1 MRKTNVLT
9 AAALALATALAM
21 PAHAADG
28 CLSDEAVATLAAHY
42 EAKTPA
48 ANPPADLSEAAGA
61 CTRAKLQA
69 QLQAKMGKPIGYKA
83 GLTNPAV
90 QKRFDTDKPV
100 WGVLYENMVLKSGAT
115 VDARFGARPL
125 FEADLLVRVSSAAI
139 NQAKTPEE
147 VLAAIDQVIPFMELP
162 DLLVEAPPN
171 LNGAGVTAINVGARL
186 GIAGEPIAVPADAAG
201 RQQLIAQLANMQVI
215 LKDATGKELSAG
227 KGSDVLGQPLNAVV
241 WLARA
246 LAEQAMALKPG
257 DLVSV
262 GSFSALLPPEAGQT
276 ITLEYQGLANAKP
289 VSVSFR

>member
-1 MRKTNVLT
+1 
-9 AAALALATALAM
+9 
-21 PAHAADG
+21 
-28 CLSDEAVATLAAHY
+28 
-42 EAKTPA
+42 
-48 ANPPADLSEAAGA
+48 
-61 CTRAKLQA
+61 
-69 QLQAKMGKPIGYKA
+69 
-83 GLTNPAV
+83 
-90 QKRFDTDKPV
+90 
-100 WGVLYENMVLKSGAT
+100 
-115 VDARFGARPL
+115 
-125 FEADLLVRVSSAAI
+125 
-139 NQAKTPEE
+139 
-147 VLAAIDQVIPFMELP
+147 MELP